1 MIFSKKHDFLFIKGR
16 KIAGTSIEMAL
27 STICGP
33 DDIITRIT
41 PIDELE
47 RLRRGGKSAQNYSC
61 DRDGERAY
69 IEKLLAQ
76 AEDLEAIEQIRPP
89 RSIYKNHISLREFT
103 ERYGSLPTERIFGVE
118 RSPYAKIIS
127 RAIMAVKFSRYRRTG
142 EDISISPDQIGSI
155 VETQM
160 KRRDIEICKN
170 IDLYR
175 GSDGRIPVRVL
186 RQEALAEE
194 FAKLMVDYG
203 ISPAPEL
210 PHAKKGVNSNSVDPK
225 TVFTREQ
232 LDRIN
237 AVYADEFDTFGYER
251 L

>member
-1 MIFSKKHDFLFIKGR
+1 MIFSKQHDFLFIKGR
-16 KIAGTSIEMAL
+16 KIAGTSVEMAL

-47 RLRRGGKSAQNYSC
+47 RLKRGGKGAQNYSR
-61 DRDGERAY
+61 DRAEERTY
-69 IEKLLAQ
+69 IEKLLREAD
-76 AEDLEAIEQIRPP
+76 DLEAIEQIRPP
-89 RSIYKNHISLREFT
+89 RAIYKNHISLKEFVDS
-103 ERYGSLPTERIFGVE
+103 YGSLPTGRIFGVE

-127 RAIMAVKFSRYRRTG
+127 RAVMAVKFSRYRRTG
-142 EDISISPDQIGSI
+142 EDMSLSPRRIVSI
-155 VETQM
+155 VESQM
-160 KRRDIEICKN
+160 GRGDIETCKN

-175 GSDGRIPVRVL
+175 GPDGKIPVRVL

-194 FAKLMVDYG
+194 FAKLMDEYG
-203 ISPAPEL
+203 ISPVPEL
-210 PHAKKGVNSNSVDPK
+210 PHAKKGINSNTVDPK
-225 TVFTREQ
+225 SVFTREQ

-237 AVYADEFDTFGYER
+237 AVFAEEFDAFGYER